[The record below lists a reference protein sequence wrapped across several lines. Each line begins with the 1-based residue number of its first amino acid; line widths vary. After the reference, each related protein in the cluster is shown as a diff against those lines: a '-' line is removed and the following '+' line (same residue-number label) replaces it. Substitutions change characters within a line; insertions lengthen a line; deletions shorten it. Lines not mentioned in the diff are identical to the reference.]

1 VPALLLLPEK
11 CESFVC
17 NAQFGATTQH
27 QQRTMVSRRS
37 STPAM
42 LSTSSSSSSSSSFQS
57 TGLKRSMPSLNL
69 KTMVDITEESSC
81 NATFDRVAFP
91 QDPKRQ
97 RSLRDLPSLPASY
110 FVLRDH
116 GSSKMERH
124 QSPTSS
130 LDQLREEH
138 NAYLSQMQQRFPP
151 RLHPASCA
159 VEEAFQMIS
168 EDQFPSS
175 FLDVMDFNG
184 QDSEDGPRKP
194 FSPPCLVAEASSS
207 FQNMNNHFKHRTTVQ
222 EVTSSLARLSATK
235 SVNSTT
241 A

>member
-1 VPALLLLPEK
+1 
-11 CESFVC
+11 
-17 NAQFGATTQH
+17 
-27 QQRTMVSRRS
+27 MVSRRS
-37 STPAM
+37 STSAM
-42 LSTSSSSSSSSSFQS
+42 LSSSSSSSSSSSFQS

-91 QDPKRQ
+91 QDPVKRQ

-110 FVLRDH
+110 FMLREN

-138 NAYLSQMQQRFPP
+138 NAYLSQMQQQRFPA

-159 VEEAFQMIS
+159 VEEAFRMIS
-168 EDQFPSS
+168 DDQFPSS

-184 QDSEDGPRKP
+184 QDEDSPRKP
-194 FSPPCLVAEASSS
+194 FSSPCLVAEASSS